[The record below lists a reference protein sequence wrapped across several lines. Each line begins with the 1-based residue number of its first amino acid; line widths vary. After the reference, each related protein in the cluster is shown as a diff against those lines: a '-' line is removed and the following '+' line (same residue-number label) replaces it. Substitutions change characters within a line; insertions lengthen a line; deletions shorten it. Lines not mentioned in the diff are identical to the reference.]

1 MSTFEPPQPTTPG
14 EDGALEQTAG
24 TRAFR
29 GGLWQSA
36 AQIAPY
42 AYSLVISIVAARILR
57 PDQMGRQSYIAFVVV
72 IVQFSLSGGLSNAL
86 LRYTGDLVGRGR
98 RGALVSLAAWATPV
112 SVIVGV
118 VGGLGLAVAAAFGA
132 APAWAWIFAAI
143 AVVAGVV
150 GIVPGAMLIGAQQ
163 WQRYANVVLVTG
175 GCSVVATV
183 AILGVGGG
191 VSGMLAVIA
200 ATAVARWLWMEMLS
214 RRVLGSF
221 GERRE
226 PLGPLRREVL
236 GFSLAMTLPV
246 ALGLVVNQRSE
257 FFFLAHFSNDKEI
270 ALYSI
275 AFQATAAL
283 IAIPRAIGAILTPT
297 VAGMVGTGDFDRIQ
311 RGYSR
316 VLRLSLLFG
325 LPLTAA
331 GLALGPDLLR
341 LLYGSGYA
349 GAGTVLLVVAL
360 TIPLTPL
367 GGASGALLVG
377 YGRTRAP
384 ITISAIAATVDLALA
399 WILVQRLDAVGAA
412 VANTGASFVAT
423 GLLLGSAVRLA
434 GGVHIGWTSVLR
446 IVTISSVAAA
456 AARLVLVGGNA
467 VGMFVLAA
475 AVFVATLALGAVAL
489 RAVPADDATFL
500 IHVAGRRGRF
510 ARVLERIS
518 HRSLRAPV

>member
-1 MSTFEPPQPTTPG
+1 
-14 EDGALEQTAG
+14 
-24 TRAFR
+24 
-29 GGLWQSA
+29 
-36 AQIAPY
+36 
-42 AYSLVISIVAARILR
+42 
-57 PDQMGRQSYIAFVVV
+57 
-72 IVQFSLSGGLSNAL
+72 
-86 LRYTGDLVGRGR
+86 
-98 RGALVSLAAWATPV
+98 
-112 SVIVGV
+112 
-118 VGGLGLAVAAAFGA
+118 
-132 APAWAWIFAAI
+132 
-143 AVVAGVV
+143 
-150 GIVPGAMLIGAQQ
+150 
-163 WQRYANVVLVTG
+163 
-175 GCSVVATV
+175 
-183 AILGVGGG
+183 
-191 VSGMLAVIA
+191 
-200 ATAVARWLWMEMLS
+200 
-214 RRVLGSF
+214 
-221 GERRE
+221 
-226 PLGPLRREVL
+226 
-236 GFSLAMTLPV
+236 
-246 ALGLVVNQRSE
+246 
-257 FFFLAHFSNDKEI
+257 
-270 ALYSI
+270 
-275 AFQATAAL
+275 
-283 IAIPRAIGAILTPT
+283 
-297 VAGMVGTGDFDRIQ
+297 MVGTGDFDRIQ

-341 LLYGSGYA
+341 LLYGSRYA
-349 GAGTVLLVVAL
+349 GAGTVLLAVAL

-367 GGASGALLVG
+367 GGASAALLVG

-399 WILVQRLDAVGAA
+399 WILVQRLDAVGVA

-423 GLLLGSAVRLA
+423 GLLLGSVVRLA

-475 AVFVATLALGAVAL
+475 AVFVATLALGAAAL